1 MMSVD
6 DYEAMFDYACDL
18 FHTMDMADEDEEA
31 LYQEVGGDAVWAQWK
46 RQFVNATANRED
58 ELMLDL
64 AGNLDA
70 DHGFGRYV
78 RDAASVDWSAA

>member
-18 FHTMDMADEDEEA
+18 FHTMDLADEDEEA
-31 LYQEVGGDAVWAQWK
+31 LYREVGGAVVWAQWK

-58 ELMLDL
+58 ELILDA
-64 AGNLDA
+64 AGCLDA
-70 DHGFGRYV
+70 DMGFGRYV
-78 RDAASVDWSAA
+78 REAAPVDWSAA